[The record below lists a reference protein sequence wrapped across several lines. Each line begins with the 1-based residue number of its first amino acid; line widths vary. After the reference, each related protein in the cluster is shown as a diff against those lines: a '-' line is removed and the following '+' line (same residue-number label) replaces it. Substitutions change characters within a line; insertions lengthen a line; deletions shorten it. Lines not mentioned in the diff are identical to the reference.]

1 MNRPSGNPSVK
12 KTAVHCKQRRNVRS
26 EILVIT
32 ATPFLHTN
40 PRAAARRDALPSA
53 ETPIIGAARR
63 AYPSNWVTGILVAT
77 VGYLSILSFLN
88 TQGLTASPVLVG
100 LVEAAIYTACL
111 GVQLKRLP
119 LQMVGL
125 SFCIGAWIM
134 LTWLIRQVPD
144 FKGVRDLII
153 PVLFFNLGRYV
164 ADVDFA
170 DRVLKLIICILA
182 AVGLFEVFFTDI
194 YANLFNPFSFYVN
207 IGGINESAAQFS
219 GQLLTLNGFR
229 PEGIGRT
236 ILPELLGP
244 HRASSLLMEPVALG
258 NFSVILMAWA
268 LSKPM
273 KELRKMPAFALGA
286 ALLIT
291 LSDSRFGLM
300 MGVAL
305 MAFRA
310 LPVALMSRVA
320 PLLPFLILGVL
331 VGLAW
336 FLPSDGDN
344 LLGRITLSG
353 VELLHFDS
361 ALLMG
366 LGSPLPNYGDMG
378 YAYLLSR
385 FGAPMSIALVV
396 MAFLIPMADAR
407 GVRFRALLVLY
418 IFSNLAI
425 SGTSVFALKTAAIAW
440 FLMGVLRGDSRP
452 EDITNPQGGRA

>member
-1 MNRPSGNPSVK
+1 MRAES
-12 KTAVHCKQRRNVRS
+12 
-26 EILVIT
+26 LVIT
-32 ATPFLHTN
+32 ATPVLHPQSPAEPGRDGLPVAG
-40 PRAAARRDALPSA
+40 PRIINAASP
-53 ETPIIGAARR
+53 
-63 AYPSNWVTGILVAT
+63 AYPSNWVKGILVAT
-77 VGYLSILSFLN
+77 VCYLSILSFLN

-119 LQMVGL
+119 LSMVGL

-153 PVLFFNLGRYV
+153 PILFFNLGRYV

-170 DRVLKLIICILA
+170 DRCLKLIIVILA

-194 YANLFNPFSFYVN
+194 YANLFNPFAFYVN

-273 KELRKMPAFALGA
+273 KELRKIPVFALGA

-300 MGVAL
+300 MGFAL
-305 MAFRA
+305 LAFRA
-310 LPVALMSRVA
+310 LPVTLMARVA
-320 PLLPFLILGVL
+320 PLLPFLILAVL

-336 FLPSDGDN
+336 FFPSDGDN

-353 VELLHFDS
+353 IELLHFDG

-385 FGAPMSIALVV
+385 FGAPMSIAMV
-396 MAFLIPMADAR
+396 MMVFLIPMGDAR

-452 EDITNPQGGRA
+452 DDIRKSQASPA

>member
-1 MNRPSGNPSVK
+1 MA
-12 KTAVHCKQRRNVRS
+12 TAGS
-26 EILVIT
+26 TIID
-32 ATPFLHTN
+32 
-40 PRAAARRDALPSA
+40 AASPY
-53 ETPIIGAARR
+53 
-63 AYPSNWVTGILVAT
+63 YPSNWVKCILVST
-77 VGYLSILSFLN
+77 VCYLSILSFLN
-88 TQGLTASPVLVG
+88 TQGLTASPLLVG
-100 LVEAAIYTACL
+100 LVEAVIYTACL
-111 GVQLKRLP
+111 SVQLKRLP
-119 LQMVGL
+119 LSMVGL
-125 SFCIGAWIM
+125 SFCIGAWLM

-144 FKGVRDLII
+144 FKSVRDLII
-153 PVLFFNLGRYV
+153 PILFFNLGRYV
-164 ADVDFA
+164 ADVNFA
-170 DRVLKLIICILA
+170 DRCLKLIIAILA
-182 AVGLFEVFFTDI
+182 VVGLFEVFFTDV
-194 YANLFNPFSFYVN
+194 YANLFNPFAFYVN

-273 KELRKMPAFALGA
+273 SELRTIPVFAVGA

-305 MAFRA
+305 VAFRT
-310 LPVALMSRVA
+310 LPVAVMARVA

-331 VGLAW
+331 VGLTW
-336 FLPSDGDN
+336 LLPSNGDN

-353 VELLHFDS
+353 IELLHFDS

-385 FGAPMSIALVV
+385 FGVPMSTALVILV
-396 MAFLIPMADAR
+396 FLIPMADER

-440 FLMGVLRGDSRP
+440 FLMGVLRGDSQRK
-452 EDITNPQGGRA
+452 DVGNPQGNPA